1 MTNREFYLQR
11 QRAEFPAFLRVF
23 RALPTDRV
31 DYKPHERSPSAEQI
45 VWLIAGELKIGLDA
59 VANNRAEWR
68 ILPPPPMHEML
79 ERFEQW
85 SRELLDLVSRMPE
98 KSWDRVAYCQFRGT
112 VVLEQPI
119 GVFSLVQ
126 PF

>member
-1 MTNREFYLQR
+1 
-11 QRAEFPAFLRVF
+11 
-23 RALPTDRV
+23 
-31 DYKPHERSPSAEQI
+31 

-119 GVFSLVQ
+119 GVFLWSTFLMAFIIAANSQ
-126 PF
+126 PICIRWEQMYR